1 MEGAVVLPFVPAA
14 LLAAGGTT
22 LVVWGARTPSPP
34 PRSVAV
40 LRMIAGAGMLG
51 AAVVALGGLYRDTP
65 YDIIA
70 YPILGVIVGVVWIVP
85 WIAAAGIISARA
97 RQRRTRH

>member
-1 MEGAVVLPFVPAA
+1 MEGAVVLPLVPAA
-14 LLAAGGTT
+14 LLVAGGTT

-34 PRSVAV
+34 PRSVGV

-51 AAVVALGGLYRDTP
+51 AAVIAFGGLYLDTP
-65 YDIIA
+65 YGIIA

-85 WIAAAGIISARA
+85 WIAAAGVISARA
-97 RQRRTRH
+97 RHRSRR